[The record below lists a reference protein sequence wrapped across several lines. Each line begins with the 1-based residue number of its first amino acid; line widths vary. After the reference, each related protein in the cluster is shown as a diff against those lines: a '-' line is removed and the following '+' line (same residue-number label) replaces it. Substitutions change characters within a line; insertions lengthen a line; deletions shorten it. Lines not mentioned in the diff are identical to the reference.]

1 MPWSPGGQV
10 GSERRREREK
20 RGRSGGGGAHEGGG
34 GGVTG
39 RRARE
44 RERDGCTA
52 GREAGG
58 RGLGVQIASC
68 NARGIKIHVG
78 TPSGSD
84 SSTCEDK

>member
-1 MPWSPGGQV
+1 M
-10 GSERRREREK
+10 
-20 RGRSGGGGAHEGGG
+20 
-34 GGVTG
+34 TG